1 MIYIAI
7 ALIALLVM
15 DGYIISQIN
24 KQRKVK
30 SMRLIDPVDIKQAV
44 KSGQLKAFVK
54 DGTIYISDTQ
64 TGDTVEI
71 GKEGEEHD

>member
-24 KQRKVK
+24 KHEIAITELLKK
-30 SMRLIDPVDIKQAV
+30 HPDMLI
-44 KSGQLKAFVK
+44 G
-54 DGTIYISDTQ
+54 
-64 TGDTVEI
+64 GDEN
-71 GKEGEEHD
+71 G

>member
-24 KQRKVK
+24 KHEIAIAE
-30 SMRLIDPVDIKQAV
+30 L
-44 KSGQLKAFVK
+44 LKRHPDLLF
-54 DGTIYISDTQ
+54 
-64 TGDTVEI
+64 
-71 GKEGEEHD
+71 EEEEDE

>member
-24 KQRKVK
+24 KHEIAITE
-30 SMRLIDPVDIKQAV
+30 L
-44 KSGQLKAFVK
+44 LKRHPDMLF
-54 DGTIYISDTQ
+54 
-64 TGDTVEI
+64 
-71 GKEGEEHD
+71 EEEEDE